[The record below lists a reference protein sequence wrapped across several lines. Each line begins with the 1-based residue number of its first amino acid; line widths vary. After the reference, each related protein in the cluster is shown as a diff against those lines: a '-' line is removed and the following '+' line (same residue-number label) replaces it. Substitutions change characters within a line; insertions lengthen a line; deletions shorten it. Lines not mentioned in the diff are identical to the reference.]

1 MPPTLT
7 RLIISDKIIS
17 YMHAMQQTNAATNA
31 TNKPDSILPILPL
44 ALTRASYS
52 QTCSDTKP
60 VAPRLRENRNAPY
73 SNPEIEEKSSAIRHC
88 LA

>member
-1 MPPTLT
+1 MLC
-7 RLIISDKIIS
+7 DKQ
-17 YMHAMQQTNAATNA
+17 MQQTNWG
-31 TNKPDSILPILPL
+31 LYYCF
-44 ALTRASYS
+44 LTFGRARASYS

-73 SNPEIEEKSSAIRHC
+73 SSLEIEVKSSGIRHC